1 MVNLT
6 ESRSRLQKA
15 AKAFASNELSRSAAI
30 SRRDAADSRAVAA
43 EKLAADYAE
52 AAEAIAKLAEKLGAQ
67 TVKTFEGI
75 TNRCLATV
83 FGDAIKLKLHHSESG
98 GGTEVKVTVST
109 CDGEDVDPLTACG
122 GGVVDV
128 VSFGLRL
135 AAIICDVSQPRK
147 ILILDEPFRFV
158 SVNYREKLADMLE
171 SLASQCGVQ
180 IIMVTHFSEFTIGD
194 VINVG

>member
-1 MVNLT
+1 MQSLT
-6 ESRSRLQKA
+6 ASRTRLALANK
-15 AKAFASNELSRSAAI
+15 RI
-30 SRRDAADSRAVAA
+30 VAA
-43 EKLAADYAE
+43 EIARTAAVARRDSAAARAKAAEKSSASYAE
-52 AAEAIAKLAEKLGAQ
+52 AADAIAKLAERLGSQ
-67 TVKTFEGI
+67 TVKTFESI
-75 TNRCLATV
+75 TNRCLETV
-83 FGDAIKLKLHHSESG
+83 FGDAIKLKLHHAESG

-158 SVNYREKLADMLE
+158 SVNYRAKLADMLE

-194 VINVG
+194 VIHVE